1 LLIDTHCH
9 LNLDLFENDLCD
21 VIIRA
26 RNAGVNKLI
35 VPGID
40 LETSERAIQIS
51 DQFSEVHAAIGIH
64 PNSLHEYNHGDIDKI
79 RRLAQ
84 HPKVISIGEIG
95 LDYFRNRAAK
105 ELQISAFV
113 AQLNLARELN
123 LPVILHSRESLE
135 DMKQILF
142 DWLSKD
148 KVSTTGV
155 MHSFEGKCEDA
166 LQFTQV
172 GFMVSVNGSITF
184 KNAGEKHSLARNIP
198 LDSLLLETDAPFIT
212 PVPFRGKRN
221 EPAYLKLIAQRV
233 AELRKCTIEDIVNKT
248 SANALKIWNL
258 DPIK

>member
-1 LLIDTHCH
+1 MLIDTHCH
-9 LNLDLFENDLCD
+9 LNLDLFENDLRD

-26 RNAGVNKLI
+26 RNAGVEKLI

-40 LETSERAIQIS
+40 LETSERAIQICN
-51 DQFSEVHAAIGIH
+51 DFSEVYAAIGIH
-64 PNSLHEYNHGDIDKI
+64 PNSLDEYTHGDIDKI
-79 RRLAQ
+79 RKLSQ

-95 LDYFRNRAAK
+95 LDYFRNRATK
-105 ELQISAFV
+105 KLQISAFV
-113 AQLNLARELN
+113 EQLNLARELN
-123 LPVILHSRESLE
+123 LPVILHSRKSLE

-142 DWLSKD
+142 NWAADNKASMA
-148 KVSTTGV
+148 GV

-166 LQFTQV
+166 LQFTQM
-172 GFMVSVNGSITF
+172 GIMVSVNGSVTF
-184 KNAGEKHSLARNIP
+184 KNAVEKHSLARNIP

-248 SANALKIWNL
+248 SSNALKIWNL
-258 DPIK
+258 DPMK